1 MRTARRF
8 NSAFPARL
16 TAARIFGSETSC
28 RIFSGFWSLSGCLRR
43 RSLMSA
49 SATMREGGMTLDLW
63 LAAIT
68 AIGLLFYL
76 VAVLL
81 RPEKF

>member
-8 NSAFPARL
+8 NSEFPARL
-16 TAARIFGSETSC
+16 TAARIFGSEPSC
-28 RIFSGFWSLSGCLRR
+28 RIFSGFCPWSGCWRQ
-43 RSLMSA
+43 RSPMSA
-49 SATMREGGMTLDLW
+49 SATMREAGMTLDLW

>member
-1 MRTARRF
+1 
-8 NSAFPARL
+8 
-16 TAARIFGSETSC
+16 
-28 RIFSGFWSLSGCLRR
+28 
-43 RSLMSA
+43 
-49 SATMREGGMTLDLW
+49 MREGGMTLDLW